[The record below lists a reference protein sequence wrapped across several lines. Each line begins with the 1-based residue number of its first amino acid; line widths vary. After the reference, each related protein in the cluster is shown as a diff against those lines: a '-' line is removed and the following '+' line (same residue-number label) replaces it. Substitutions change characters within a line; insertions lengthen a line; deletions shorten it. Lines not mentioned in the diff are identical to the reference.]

1 MPKELTPYLGAL
13 AAFLASLSYLPQV
26 KKAWPRGS
34 TGDLSLGMLLS
45 LTLGLALWVA
55 DGVLQSDWVI
65 VAANTVGATLS
76 GVVLGCKVRDIS

>member
-45 LTLGLALWVA
+45 LTLGLALWVSF
-55 DGVLQSDWVI
+55 GLQYW
-65 VAANTVGATLS
+65 L
-76 GVVLGCKVRDIS
+76 